1 MTVQGLYNILESEI
15 DAERLTLDS
24 EVCLESI
31 YIGYFGYDFTYNVD
45 VNSYDIKDNTLHLQ
59 GII

>member
-15 DAERLTLDS
+15 DAGRLTLDS

-31 YIGYFGYDFTYNVD
+31 YWLFWI
-45 VNSYDIKDNTLHLQ
+45 
-59 GII
+59 